1 MRCQQKFNLVPYKCT
16 FSQTWKENAILF
28 TKWELWERDWC
39 HPYHLS
45 EVQGT
50 HRKSQIE
57 RDWETW
63 MGCRAQSHWSHSPH
77 SLLTP
82 PDRSADCW
90 LIINP
95 VTLVYQKTLIC
106 IATSVYACSNQ
117 TARPQ
122 NAKACPS
129 WMRLARCIQSRLSN
143 ECCNWQERF
152 GTPVQPCFLSD
163 RWKAAKIFLFRIG
176 TNPKPSE
183 LAKRWNKS
191 MEIIALQM
199 LKFLE

>member
-1 MRCQQKFNLVPYKCT
+1 
-16 FSQTWKENAILF
+16 
-28 TKWELWERDWC
+28 
-39 HPYHLS
+39 
-45 EVQGT
+45 VQGT

-143 ECCNWQERF
+143 ECCNWHERF
-152 GTPVQPCFLSD
+152 GTPASLVSWATYERRPKSSCFELVQTLNLRNWQKD
-163 RWKAAKIFLFRIG
+163 ETKAWK
-176 TNPKPSE
+176 
-183 LAKRWNKS
+183 
-191 MEIIALQM
+191 
-199 LKFLE
+199 